1 MIATTN
7 SLNGVSSYCNS
18 LIKNKEKSTDSGF
31 MLTKEEK
38 EAFLSTCK
46 TDTYTSSNNSF
57 SNVTTTSDMY
67 TKLIYDKVINQS
79 RQSPYGAMA
88 NDSGLIA
95 YNGVTYRYSSSTKH
109 LYLGDMSIKEN
120 ILTIPLPTGDT
131 LKVNRNNFEDLTK
144 SISMFV
150 PADQKAIMDAIY
162 TDAKCRGKQAE
173 IEAKKNEVL
182 DSLFDD
188 TSETKEVHD
197 KTIE

>member
-7 SLNGVSSYCNS
+7 SLNGVSSYCNG
-18 LIKNKEKSTDSGF
+18 LLKNQGKSTDSDF
-31 MLTKEEK
+31 TLTKEEK
-38 EAFLSTCK
+38 DDFLSTCQ
-46 TDTYTSSNNSF
+46 TNTYTSSNNSF

-67 TKLIYDKVINQS
+67 TKLIYNKVINLS

-95 YNGVTYRYSSSTKH
+95 YNGVTYQYSSSTKH
-109 LYLGDMSIKEN
+109 LFLGDMSVKEN
-120 ILTIPLPTGDT
+120 ILTIPLPSGDT
-131 LKVNRNNFEDLTK
+131 LQVNRNNFEDLTK
-144 SISMFV
+144 SIGMFV

-182 DSLFDD
+182 ESLFEE
-188 TSETKEVHD
+188 TSETEEV
-197 KTIE
+197 